1 MSRRKI
7 VIAGAVTNDWL
18 TFPQP
23 NGYDLDSE
31 PWRDRDTRIVVR
43 RGGVGLITALL
54 NCSSPYH
61 GHEIFGVDAE
71 QLANHQFAEFVHSIL
86 DMAPVDDE
94 SEEPSIFKVERLRR
108 IRNQTSYWHWPPVQL
123 RNIEDPALLLI
134 VDSSNGFKDIDAGL
148 DLFRNV
154 RPRYLLYKMAR
165 PLGAG
170 VLWDEV
176 RRGPFDEDG
185 VRDPTRLVVV
195 VNADDLRAEGI
206 ELSRHLS
213 WERAAEDFVRQI
225 GSNGRLDSLI
235 TCANL
240 IVRFGCDGVIHHRGR
255 DGTPPILYFDP
266 MRAEGEFIQSN
277 LGYMIG
283 LTTAFTSALAIGI
296 LDEKGGGIELG
307 IRLGFA
313 AARRLAQIG
322 FRISLVD
329 GAPDYP
335 LQDIVNN
342 LEPDTRLASVRIP
355 SADIT
360 AGSSWSILE
369 DTMGDPAEIARHIV
383 QIGPSA
389 ALGRV
394 PTAHFGRLMTADRQE
409 IESFRSIINLLN
421 EYLAG
426 PQTHPLCIGVF
437 GPHGSGKAFAAVQV
451 AKSAAEGRP
460 VGRLEYNVSQ
470 FATLDDLAAAFQQIR
485 DHTLAGSLPLVFFD
499 TFDAAFG
506 INLGWLRHF
515 LVPMQSGRFS
525 QRGQTHSLG
534 PAVFFFISSS
544 FPTFTRFAAP
554 IGYQEGDAER
564 AAFYAAKGPDF
575 ISCLRGYVDILGP
588 DCADTRTD
596 RMYPIR
602 RALLLR
608 ALIERRAPSL
618 KVGERL
624 TIDDAVLN
632 GLLMVPNYRHGAR
645 SLEQVLAMSTISGKK
660 EFERAALPSE
670 AQLNLHV
677 DGKAFMDLVRYPRL
691 PAALRETIAKSL
703 YSVYRSQR
711 RKLAQ
716 TEQEREALHAD
727 PAMGEWDDLAEE
739 LRESTRNQ
747 ADDIP
752 HKLRMVNCYM
762 SREVKGRASV
772 TAFTISELE
781 LLAEREHERWNM
793 ERLQKHWRVGPRESE
808 GRAEPF
814 LTPWR
819 DLEEQWKDID
829 RATVGCVPR
838 VLSRLNY
845 QIYKLGTGGA

>member
-1 MSRRKI
+1 MGRKKI

-23 NGYDLDSE
+23 NGHDLDSE
-31 PWRDRDTRIVVR
+31 PWRDRDTSIVVR
-43 RGGVGLITALL
+43 RGGVGLLTALL
-54 NCSSPYH
+54 SCEPSDH
-61 GHEIFGVDAE
+61 RHEVFGVRSE
-71 QLANHQFAEFVHSIL
+71 QLENRKSAEFVHSIL
-86 DMAPVDDE
+86 DMVPVDNEQD
-94 SEEPSIFKVERLRR
+94 EPSVFKVERLRR
-108 IRNQTSYWHWPPVQL
+108 IRNQTSYWHWPQVRLQK
-123 RNIEDPALLLI
+123 IEDPALLLV
-134 VDSSNGFKDIDAGL
+134 VDSSNGFKEIAAGL
-148 DLFRNV
+148 DVIRHV
-154 RPRYLLYKMAR
+154 RPGYLLYKTAR
-165 PLGAG
+165 PLGTG
-170 VLWDEV
+170 LLWDEV
-176 RRGPFDEDG
+176 RQGPWNEEG
-185 VRDPTRLVVV
+185 VRDLDRLVVV

-213 WERAAEDFVRQI
+213 WEKAAEDFVRQI
-225 GSNGRLDSLI
+225 GANGRLDSLI

-240 IVRFGCDGVIHHRGR
+240 IVRFGCDGVIHHRGL
-255 DGTPPILYFDP
+255 DGTPPKLYFDP
-266 MRAEGEFIQSN
+266 MRAEGEFIKSH

-283 LTTAFTSALAIGI
+283 LTTAFTAGLATG
-296 LDEKGGGIELG
+296 LVDGKKGCIEMG

-313 AARRLAQIG
+313 AARRLAKTG
-322 FRISLVD
+322 FRINPAD

-335 LQDIVNN
+335 LEDIVRD
-342 LEPDTRLASVRIP
+342 LEPDPRLASVEIP
-355 SADIT
+355 SAEIT
-360 AGSSWSILE
+360 TGLSWSILE

-426 PQTHPLCIGVF
+426 PQTRPLCIGVF

-451 AKSAAEGRP
+451 AESAAEGRA
-460 VGRLEYNVSQ
+460 VGKLEYNVSQ
-470 FATLDDLAAAFQQIR
+470 FATLDDLASAFQQIR
-485 DHTLAGSLPLVFFD
+485 DHTLSGSLPLVFFD
-499 TFDAAFG
+499 TFDAAFR

-525 QRGQTHSLG
+525 QRGQTHALG

-544 FPTFTRFAAP
+544 FPTFTRFAEP
-554 IGYQEGDAER
+554 IDFPNGHAER

-575 ISCLRGYVDILGP
+575 ISCLRGYVDVLGP
-588 DCADTRTD
+588 DCADPRTD

-608 ALIERRAPSL
+608 ALLERRAPSL
-618 KVGERL
+618 RVGERL

-645 SLEQVLAMSTISGKK
+645 SLEMVLAMSTISGKK

-691 PAALRETIAKSL
+691 PAALRETIAKNLNSI
-703 YSVYRSQR
+703 YRLQR
-711 RKLAQ
+711 RKLARTEEDRQ
-716 TEQEREALHAD
+716 TLDRD
-727 PAMGEWDDLAEE
+727 PLMAEWDDLDEE
-739 LRESTRNQ
+739 IRESTRNQ

-762 SREVKGRASV
+762 SREVKGRLPV
-772 TAFTISELE
+772 NAFTESELDV
-781 LLAEREHERWNM
+781 LAEREHERWNA
-793 ERLQKHWRVGPRESE
+793 ERLQKQWRSPPRE
-808 GRAEPF
+808 GKDRLKPY
-814 LTPWR
+814 LIPWR
-819 DLEEQWKDID
+819 DLEQQWKDVD
-829 RATVGCVPR
+829 RATVECVPR
-838 VLSRLNY
+838 ILPRVGY
-845 QIYKLGTGGA
+845 HIYRLGTGGG